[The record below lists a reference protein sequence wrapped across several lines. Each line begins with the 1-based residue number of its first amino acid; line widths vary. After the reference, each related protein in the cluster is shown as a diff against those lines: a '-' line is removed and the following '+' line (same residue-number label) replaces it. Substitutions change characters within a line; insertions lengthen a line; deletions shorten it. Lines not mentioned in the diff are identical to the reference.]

1 MLIRLLDM
9 MQSPMLPAT
18 MRAAILSSL
27 VIIFGVVVDF
37 FHWAFD
43 HFMWDW
49 FINVL
54 ETKWHLR
61 EAELIA
67 SVSSY
72 VLPGFGAILCLA
84 AMYLL
89 VRLGKTRF
97 WKRQENLIELRNKGT
112 LRQWGGLNDIGQH
125 VQIPETYRRSGTLD
139 CSRLNDREISQTR
152 AAASRPDRTNL

>member
-1 MLIRLLDM
+1 
-9 MQSPMLPAT
+9 MLPAT

-72 VLPGFGAILCLA
+72 VLPGFGAILCFA

-89 VRLGKTRF
+89 VRLGKDALLEAPGEFNRIAEQGNIKAMGRTQR
-97 WKRQENLIELRNKGT
+97 
-112 LRQWGGLNDIGQH
+112 
-125 VQIPETYRRSGTLD
+125 YRT
-139 CSRLNDREISQTR
+139 
-152 AAASRPDRTNL
+152 ARTNT